1 MRWCR
6 QRRIH
11 STVPHPAIPAVS
23 PGTAHEGIPALT
35 TDLPSGPSTTGG
47 PATTAT
53 ETALPGDH
61 HVSAGLRAGA
71 VGLIGVLFMAVANAA
86 PITAMTGNVPIAV
99 GFGNGVGAPAGFV
112 FATIVLTLFTV
123 GYVAM
128 ARHVTTTGAFYGFI
142 SHGLGQITG
151 MAAGLVATVAY
162 VIFEGSLIGGFAYF
176 GNDAI
181 KTFTGA
187 DVHWMV
193 LASIGTVVIAA
204 LTYYDISL
212 TAAVLSVTL
221 VSEVL
226 LLSALA
232 LSVIFKGGGPDGL
245 LFNDAVPL
253 VPAFKALPAHAYGT
267 TAAAGAA
274 AVGIFFAFWSW
285 VGYETTA
292 VYGEESKNPKKIVPQ
307 ATLIAVVG
315 LGIFYTLISWLVI
328 AGNGRQKS
336 VDLAT
341 GANPLDLFF
350 GLVKANLGSFPLDL
364 YKTLLV
370 IGSFACAMAFH
381 NAASRYIFALG
392 REMPWAAVRNSVG
405 ATNAK
410 HHSPG
415 VASLIQSGVTLAIIV
430 LFYLFTNVQ
439 VPNSSG
445 GTDAT
450 PSLVPYVNIYGMLAL
465 IGTAM
470 ILIVQ
475 TVCSIAVIFYFN
487 VRKVHRGGVLSTL
500 ISPLIGGVGM
510 VYALSL
516 LWQSRA
522 VALGYASDSLV
533 FTTSPY
539 WVGAIVVV
547 GIGYALWLRGR
558 HPDTYAEI
566 GRTTL
571 QEAHERL

>member
-1 MRWCR
+1 M
-6 QRRIH
+6 
-11 STVPHPAIPAVS
+11 S
-23 PGTAHEGIPALT
+23 
-35 TDLPSGPSTTGG
+35 
-47 PATTAT
+47 T
-53 ETALPGDH
+53 ETPAGPPPGGLESALPGDH
-61 HVSAGLRAGA
+61 HVSAGLRTGA
-71 VGLIGVLFMAVANAA
+71 VGLVGVLFMAVANAA

-99 GFGNGVGAPAGFV
+99 GFGNGLGAPAGFL
-112 FATIVLTLFTV
+112 FATIVLTMFTI

-142 SHGLGQITG
+142 SHGLGQIPG

-162 VIFEGSLIGGFAYF
+162 VIFEASLIGGFAYF
-176 GNDAI
+176 GNDAV
-181 KTFTGA
+181 KTFTGT
-187 DVHWMV
+187 DVNWMIFAV
-193 LASIGTVVIAA
+193 IGIIVIAL

-226 LLSALA
+226 LLLA
-232 LSVIFKGGGPDGL
+232 LGISVLVKGGGPDGL
-245 LFNDAVPL
+245 MFGDTVPL
-253 VPAFKALPAHAYGT
+253 VPAFKALPEHAYGT

-292 VYGEESKNPKKIVPQ
+292 VYGEESKNPKKIVPL
-307 ATLIAVVG
+307 ATLLAVVG
-315 LGIFYTLISWLVI
+315 LGLFYTVISWLVI
-328 AGNGRQKS
+328 AGNGRTKS
-336 VDLAT
+336 VELAT
-341 GANPLDLFF
+341 SANPLDLFF
-350 GLVKANLGSFPLDL
+350 GLVKGNLGGFALDL

-392 REMPWAAVRNSVG
+392 RETPWPGIRSTVG
-405 ATNAK
+405 ATNPT
-410 HHSPG
+410 HHSPA
-415 VASLIQSGVTLAIIV
+415 VASFVQSTVTLLVV
-430 LFYLFTNVQ
+430 LAFFFFTTVQ
-439 VPNSSG
+439 VPNTAG

-450 PSLVPYVNIYGMLAL
+450 PALVPYVNVYGMLAL

-470 ILIVQ
+470 ILMVQ
-475 TVCSIAVIFYFN
+475 TVCSIAVIAYFM
-487 VRKVHRGGVLSTL
+487 VKKVHPGNIVTTL
-500 ISPLIGGVGM
+500 ICPLVGGLGM
-510 VYALSL
+510 IYALVL

-539 WVGAIVVV
+539 WVSGIVLV
-547 GIGYALWLRGR
+547 GIGYALWVRSQ
-558 HPDTYAEI
+558 HPTIYSEI

-571 QEAHERL
+571 QEAHERG

>member
-1 MRWCR
+1 MVPRTHR
-6 QRRIH
+6 
-11 STVPHPAIPAVS
+11 STKGSPPVS
-23 PGTAHEGIPALT
+23 TDHDPGSTAGHG
-35 TDLPSGPSTTGG
+35 TD
-47 PATTAT
+47 
-53 ETALPGDH
+53 TALPGDH
-61 HVSAGLRAGA
+61 HVPAGLRAGA
-71 VGLIGVLFMAVANAA
+71 VGLVGVLFMAVANAA
-86 PITAMTGNVPIAV
+86 PITV
-99 GFGNGVGAPAGFV
+99 
-112 FATIVLTLFTV
+112 
-123 GYVAM
+123 
-128 ARHVTTTGAFYGFI
+128 
-142 SHGLGQITG
+142 
-151 MAAGLVATVAY
+151 
-162 VIFEGSLIGGFAYF
+162 
-176 GNDAI
+176 

-187 DVHWMV
+187 DVHWMIFAV
-193 LASIGTVVIAA
+193 VGTVAIAVM
-204 LTYYDISL
+204 TYYDISL

-221 VSEVL
+221 ISEVL
-226 LLSALA
+226 LLTVLG
-232 LSVIFKGGGPDGL
+232 LSVLFKGGGPDGL
-245 LFNDAVPL
+245 MFNDTVPL
-253 VPAFKALPAHAYGT
+253 VPAFRALPAEAYGIK
-267 TAAAGAA
+267 AAVGAA

-315 LGIFYTLISWLVI
+315 LGLFYTLISWLVI
-328 AGNGRQKS
+328 AGNGKKQS

-341 GANPLDLFF
+341 SASPLDLFF
-350 GLVKANLGSFPLDL
+350 GLVKSNLGTFPLDI

-392 REMPWAAVRNSVG
+392 REMPWPSIRNTVG
-405 ATNAK
+405 VTNVK

-415 VASLIQSGVTLAIIV
+415 VASLIQSAITLVIIV
-430 LFYLFTNVQ
+430 MFYLFTNVQ
-439 VPNSSG
+439 VPNAAG

-450 PSLVPYVNIYGMLAL
+450 PALVPYVNVYGMLAL

-487 VRKVHRGGVLSTL
+487 VKKVHPGSLFATVIAPG
-500 ISPLIGGVGM
+500 IGGVGM
-510 VYALSL
+510 LYALSL

-539 WVGAIVVV
+539 WVAAIVVV
-547 GIGYALWLRGR
+547 GLAYAYWLRAK
-558 HPDTYAEI
+558 HPETYDEI

-571 QEAHERL
+571 AEAHERP